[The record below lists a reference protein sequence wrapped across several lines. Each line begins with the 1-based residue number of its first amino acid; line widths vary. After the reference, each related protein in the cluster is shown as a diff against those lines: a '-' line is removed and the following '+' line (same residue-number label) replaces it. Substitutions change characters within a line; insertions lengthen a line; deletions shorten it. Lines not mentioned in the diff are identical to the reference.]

1 MATALR
7 LRLRIVRAVRLR
19 RDPARQNAQ
28 RVVGRG
34 AGFGGQDHQP
44 LPGLVGAKFLEW
56 TSIDRIATFDAFT
69 AVPLLGARP
78 LLMIVGTRAV
88 TSWMSLEA
96 YHRATGPKRIHWI
109 EGASHADLYDRDQ
122 YVGPAVD
129 ELEVF
134 FETNLQR
141 D

>member
-1 MATALR
+1 MR
-7 LRLRIVRAVRLR
+7 KSGSRPEV
-19 RDPARQNAQ
+19 DPDR
-28 RVVGRG
+28 
-34 AGFGGQDHQP
+34 
-44 LPGLVGAKFLEW
+44 VGA
-56 TSIDRIATFDAFT
+56 
-69 AVPLLGARP
+69 LGVCASGGYDP
-78 LLMIVGTRAV
+78 SA
-88 TSWMSLEA
+88 SN
-96 YHRATGPKRIHWI
+96 WI